1 MKPNPGQQ
9 VGHVA
14 NTRPEKALKPKPCEE
29 LIGAVAETRFKP
41 KRGGLIPP
49 KRKTV
54 KRMMFDS
61 IVEDIASVF
70 CFRQY
75 SSSSAASQADSDK
88 SRSHIKIAPP
98 LDSSNAKNNKNVFP
112 HP

>member
-1 MKPNPGQQ
+1 MLMKPNPGQQ

-75 SSSSAASQADSDK
+75 SSYSDK
-88 SRSHIKIAPP
+88 SSSHIKMAPP